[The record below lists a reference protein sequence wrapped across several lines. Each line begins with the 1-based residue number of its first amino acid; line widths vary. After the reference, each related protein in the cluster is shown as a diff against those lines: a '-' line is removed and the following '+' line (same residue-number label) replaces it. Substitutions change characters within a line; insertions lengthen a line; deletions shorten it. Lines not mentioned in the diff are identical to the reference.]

1 MERRAVTENRGAR
14 HQNPPSRELHAQGRL
29 LRPLGG
35 SSQGRPPHRRQ
46 ARPYHRKAMSEIIRQ
61 LLTGKDNATY
71 DIGRVTWLVSLVA
84 IIALAFYEVMHNTVS
99 IRELAE
105 SLGIVSAAG
114 GASVAM
120 KAKSEP
126 DQ

>member
-1 MERRAVTENRGAR
+1 V
-14 HQNPPSRELHAQGRL
+14 SDIL
-29 LRPLGG
+29 
-35 SSQGRPPHRRQ
+35 
-46 ARPYHRKAMSEIIRQ
+46 KQ
-61 LLTGKDNATY
+61 LLTGKDCQTY
-71 DIGRVTWLVSLVA
+71 DIGRVTWLISLLAV
-84 IIALAFYEVMHNTVS
+84 IALAFYEVIHSTIS

-120 KAKSEP
+120 KGKTEP

>member
-1 MERRAVTENRGAR
+1 MQSVTEILK
-14 HQNPPSRELHAQGRL
+14 H
-29 LRPLGG
+29 
-35 SSQGRPPHRRQ
+35 
-46 ARPYHRKAMSEIIRQ
+46 
-61 LLTGKDNATY
+61 LLTGKDNETY
-71 DIGRVTWLVSLVA
+71 DIGRVTWLVGV
-84 IIALAFYEVMHNTVS
+84 IAVITLAFYEVMHNTVS

-120 KAKSEP
+120 KGKTEP